1 MEGWA
6 VAVIVRNDAK
16 VELLVSKV
24 KTVNGYRPQ
33 SAFWGTWLCTEI
45 ILLTSQRAV
54 AAFIGMSNACEQ

>member
-16 VELLVSKV
+16 VELLASKV

-33 SAFWGTWLCTEI
+33 SAFWGTWMCTEA
-45 ILLTSQRAV
+45 LGRAPV
-54 AAFIGMSNACEQ
+54 NTHPLQSGL